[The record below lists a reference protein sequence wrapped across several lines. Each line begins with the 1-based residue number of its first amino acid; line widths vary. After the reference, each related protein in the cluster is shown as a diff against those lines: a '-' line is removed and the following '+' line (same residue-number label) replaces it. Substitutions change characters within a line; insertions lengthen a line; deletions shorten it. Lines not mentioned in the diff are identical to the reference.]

1 MPLDRASPHLPRP
14 ALIDSYG
21 DGGFRFGHLSHRGS
35 VLCLPDGVWAI
46 PATAPAEI
54 GEGELELLLASTP
67 PIEHLLIGAGR
78 DPWPLPEAL
87 RTRLRE
93 SGMVTESMTT
103 GAAVRTWNMLLSERR
118 RVGALLIAVE

>member
-1 MPLDRASPHLPRP
+1 VHPDRASPHLPRP
-14 ALIDSYG
+14 TLIDSYG

-46 PATAPAEI
+46 AATTPAEI
-54 GEGELELLLASTP
+54 GEGEIELLLGSTP
-67 PIEHLLIGAGR
+67 PVEHLLIGAGR
-78 DPWPLPEAL
+78 DPWPLPDAL

-93 SGMVTESMTT
+93 NGIVTESMTT